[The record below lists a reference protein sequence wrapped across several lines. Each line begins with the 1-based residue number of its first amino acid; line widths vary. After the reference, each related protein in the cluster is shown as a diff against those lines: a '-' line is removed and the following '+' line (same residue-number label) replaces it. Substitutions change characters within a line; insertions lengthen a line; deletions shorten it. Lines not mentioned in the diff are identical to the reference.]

1 MLSII
6 QDYKSYLDLDLDR
19 ERFLLRDLDL
29 LLRLR
34 ERDRPLLSSINLILR
49 PFNSLP
55 SSLSIAFFKSCV
67 RTMKVRLGTCGWYIV
82 LLRNNQPLW
91 WPWTY
96 LNLLLCM
103 QIPQLLHFS
112 SSYVRQHRLH
122 LLPGACNPSSPN
134 SIK

>member
-55 SSLSIAFFKSCV
+55 SSLSIAFFKSCIRRMWDLELDWYHV
-67 RTMKVRLGTCGWYIV
+67 NYNEIFISCNDHRHIYTYSFACEFHNSFIFSRLMCIGIGNISCLAHVILQV
-82 LLRNNQPLW
+82 LIPL
-91 WPWTY
+91 
-96 LNLLLCM
+96 N
-103 QIPQLLHFS
+103 
-112 SSYVRQHRLH
+112 R
-122 LLPGACNPSSPN
+122 
-134 SIK
+134 